1 MIDSSGIR
9 LVRHAT
15 LKIEYAGRTLLVD
28 PMLSDAGVNPPIE
41 DSPNDRRNPLVDLPD
56 FDLSPVDSV
65 LVTHL
70 HSDHFDD
77 AAIERLP
84 PSMPIV
90 CQPAD
95 AEEIRQAGFETV
107 SPVED
112 ATEFGDIQITRTTGQ
127 HGHGE
132 LADAMGPVA
141 GFVLDAPGEPTVY
154 LAGDTVWYEAVAE
167 TIDRHDPDVIVV
179 NAGAAQFTA
188 GRPITMTDADVAAV
202 CEAAPE
208 ATVVAAH
215 MEAINHCLQT
225 REELA
230 EALAGSTCEGSLA
243 IPEDGQR
250 VAID

>member
-1 MIDSSGIR
+1 MTDSSGIR

-15 LKIEYAGRTLLVD
+15 LAIEYAGRTLLVD
-28 PMLSDAGVNPPIE
+28 PMLSEAGVNPPIE
-41 DSPNDRRNPLVDLPD
+41 DSPNERRNPLVDLPELD
-56 FDLSPVDSV
+56 ISVVDGV

-70 HSDHFDD
+70 HSDHFDE

-84 PSMPIV
+84 SSLPTV

-95 AEEIRQAGFETV
+95 AGGIRQAGFETV
-107 SPVED
+107 APVED
-112 ATEFGDIQITRTTGQ
+112 AIEFGDIQITRTRGR

-132 LADAMGPVA
+132 LADAMGPVV
-141 GFVLDAPGEPTVY
+141 GFVLDAPGEPTLY

-179 NAGAAQFTA
+179 NAGAAQFTS

-208 ATVVAAH
+208 ARVVAVH

-230 EALAGSTCEGSLA
+230 EALAGSACEGSLV

-250 VAID
+250 VQIG